1 MHHIKERYGNL
12 SILEDVY
19 GINIIPLMRL
29 AMDCYQGH
37 TSKTFNVH
45 VRDDD
50 EEYDRDFA
58 ELDAMMHKAI
68 TIIQF
73 KAEGQLIKEHPEWDM
88 QERLLL
94 DKIDYEKGTIK
105 LNGKEY
111 TLNDTYFP
119 TIDPKE
125 PYKFTQQEEDVVER
139 LKNSFLGSE
148 RLQRH
153 IRFLYTKGSLYKVYN
168 GNLLY
173 HGCVP
178 LNDDGSFMKVNIYG
192 KTYSG
197 KALYDILEHYARKGY
212 YSIDPVEK
220 KRGEDIL
227 WFIWK
232 NKHSPVFGKERMAT
246 FERYFINEKETHEE
260 PKNAYYRLFEK
271 EEIVDKIL
279 KEFGLPVQGAHII
292 NGHIPV
298 IVKKGESPVK
308 CGGKL
313 LVIDGGF
320 SKAYQ
325 QKTGIAGY
333 TLIYNSYGLVLAAHE
348 PFTSMEDTVLNE
360 TCIHSHIVMEQN
372 VVKRKTVNDT
382 DTGKV
387 LRENIEELEELLEAY
402 RSGMLVEKF

>member
-1 MHHIKERYGNL
+1 M
-12 SILEDVY
+12 
-19 GINIIPLMRL
+19 IPLMRL

-58 ELDAMMHKAI
+58 ELDAMMHKANHHH
-68 TIIQF
+68 QF

-153 IRFLYTKGSLYKVYN
+153 IRFLYTKGGLYKVYN

-178 LNDDGSFMKVNIYG
+178 LNEDGSFMKVRIFD
-192 KTYSG
+192 KTYS
-197 KALYDILEHYARKGY
+197 RKGVVR
-212 YSIDPVEK
+212 YSGALCQ
-220 KRGEDIL
+220 KR
-227 WFIWK
+227 
-232 NKHSPVFGKERMAT
+232 V
-246 FERYFINEKETHEE
+246 
-260 PKNAYYRLFEK
+260 LF
-271 EEIVDKIL
+271 
-279 KEFGLPVQGAHII
+279 H
-292 NGHIPV
+292 
-298 IVKKGESPVK
+298 
-308 CGGKL
+308 
-313 LVIDGGF
+313 
-320 SKAYQ
+320 
-325 QKTGIAGY
+325 
-333 TLIYNSYGLVLAAHE
+333 
-348 PFTSMEDTVLNE
+348 
-360 TCIHSHIVMEQN
+360 
-372 VVKRKTVNDT
+372 
-382 DTGKV
+382 
-387 LRENIEELEELLEAY
+387 
-402 RSGMLVEKF
+402 